1 MLPHEAAGE
10 DEKRSV
16 QRPAGKINLV
26 AVQASPE
33 LADYA
38 SAHAFHTKMAALAQR
53 AVAAVDRRHPT
64 LVAFPEAIGLFL
76 TFVPF
81 HYDDIKHCRTFRQA
95 LLKVLSRRLPS
106 FLGTMW
112 RHKLPSLRRAVFL
125 DAALA
130 AEKIYADTFASL
142 AREHGVYLLAGS
154 LYTPPIEEEAV
165 KGRYILSTSVYNT
178 SYLFSPQGVIL
189 RRIPKVNLVEPME
202 TVAGFGR
209 GLKSELCPVDT
220 NLGRIGVLIC
230 YDAFHH
236 TLVEHYDS
244 LGADILVQPSY
255 NNDRWDGPWSAGRG
269 LTEGQAWLRF
279 GLPSMIQGRENIR
292 YGVNPMMV
300 GQIFDL
306 VGGGRSSISINTGR
320 PGASLE
326 DALLAIATT
335 PDGEEIVAATVDAPD
350 GMHPTA
356 VV

>member
-1 MLPHEAAGE
+1 
-10 DEKRSV
+10 V
-16 QRPAGKINLV
+16 QSTARKINLV

-33 LADYA
+33 LADYV
-38 SAHAFHTKMAALAQR
+38 SAHAFHTKMAALAQQ

-64 LVAFPEAIGLFL
+64 LLAFPEAIGLFL

-81 HYDDIKHCRTFRQA
+81 HYDDIKDCRTFRQA

-106 FLGTMW
+106 FLEAMW
-112 RHKLPSLRRAVFL
+112 RHRMPSLRRVVFL
-125 DAALA
+125 DTALA

-165 KGRYILSTSVYNT
+165 KGRHLLSTYVYNT

-189 RRIPKVNLVEPME
+189 RRIPKANLVEPLE
-202 TVAGFGR
+202 TAAGFGR
-209 GLKSELCPVDT
+209 GSKSELCPVET
-220 NLGRIGVLIC
+220 ALGRIGVLIC

-236 TLVEHYDS
+236 TLVEHYDA
-244 LGADILVQPSY
+244 LGTDILVQPSY
-255 NNDRWDGPWSAGRG
+255 NNDLWDGPWSGGRG

-279 GLPSMIQGRENIR
+279 GLPSIIQGRENIR

-300 GQIFDL
+300 GRIFDL
-306 VGGGRSSISINTGR
+306 VGQGRSSISINTGR

-326 DALLAIATT
+326 DALLAIAAI

-350 GMHPTA
+350 GIRPPA

>member
-1 MLPHEAAGE
+1 
-10 DEKRSV
+10 V
-16 QRPAGKINLV
+16 QRPAAKINLV

-38 SAHAFHTKMAALAQR
+38 SAHAFHAKMAALAQQ

-64 LVAFPEAIGLFL
+64 LLAFPEAIGLFL

-81 HYDDIKHCRTFRQA
+81 HYDDVKHCRTLRQA
-95 LLKVLSRRLPS
+95 LLKALSRRLPS
-106 FLGTMW
+106 FLGAMW
-112 RHKLPSLRRAVFL
+112 RHKLPNLRRAAFL
-125 DAALA
+125 DTALA
-130 AEKIYADTFASL
+130 AEKIYSDTFASL

-154 LYTPPIEEEAV
+154 LYTPPIEEEVV
-165 KGRYILSTSVYNT
+165 KGRHILSTRVYNT

-189 RRIPKVNLVEPME
+189 RRIPKVNLIEPLE
-202 TVAGFGR
+202 TAAGFER
-209 GLKSELCPVDT
+209 GPKSELCPVDT
-220 NLGRIGVLIC
+220 ALGRIGVLIC

-236 TLVEHYDS
+236 TLVEHYDA
-244 LGADILVQPSY
+244 LGTDILVQPSY
-255 NNDRWDGPWSAGRG
+255 NNDLWDGPWSGGRD

-279 GLPSMIQGRENIR
+279 GLPAMIQGRENIR

-300 GQIFDL
+300 GRIFDL
-306 VGGGRSSISINTGR
+306 VGQGRSSISINTGR

-326 DALLAIATT
+326 DALLAIAAT

-350 GMHPTA
+350 GIRPPA